1 MTDGKMQWF
10 EDFLG
15 LGYHIYDVR
24 PNIYLIF
31 DDRKKLAN
39 TWNQIIKYWPDD
51 EIKMRFFEG
60 ESNYEFIVYSSSRI
74 TLETWVFLKSLKNSD
89 HYLQFKDEFMGSA
102 TLKLAL
108 YLPKKN
114 DKRELEIFKYK
125 KKVTDIKFLKDSD
138 VDDDFIVSQARQRL
152 RNPGTN

>member
-1 MTDGKMQWF
+1 MTDTKIKWF

-24 PNIYLIF
+24 PNIYLIL
-31 DDRKKLAN
+31 DNRKKLAN

-60 ESNYEFIVYSSSRI
+60 ESNYEFIMYGSSRI
-74 TLETWVFLKSLKNSD
+74 TLETWVFLKSLKNSEN
-89 HYLQFKDEFMGSA
+89 YLQFKDEFLGSA

-108 YLPKKN
+108 YLPKK
-114 DKRELEIFKYK
+114 DTYELEIFKYK
-125 KKVTDIKFLKDSD
+125 KRVTDVKFLKDGAS
-138 VDDDFIVSQARQRL
+138 DDDFMISQARQRL
-152 RNPGTN
+152 HNHAE

>member
-1 MTDGKMQWF
+1 MTDTKIEWF

-31 DDRKKLAN
+31 DGRKKLAN

-60 ESNYEFIVYSSSRI
+60 ESNYDFIVYSPSRI
-74 TLETWVFLKSLKNSD
+74 IMTTWIFLKSLKNSEN
-89 HYLQFKDEFMGSA
+89 YLQFKDEFMGSA

-108 YLPKKN
+108 YLPKK
-114 DKRELEIFKYK
+114 DKYELEIFKYK
-125 KKVTDIKFLKDSD
+125 KRVTDIKFLKDSD
-138 VDDDFIVSQARQRL
+138 DDDDFTISRARQRL
-152 RNPGTN
+152 RNPTM

>member
-1 MTDGKMQWF
+1 MTDTKIEWF

-31 DDRKKLAN
+31 DGRKKLAN

-60 ESNYEFIVYSSSRI
+60 ESSYDFIVYSPSRI
-74 TLETWVFLKSLKNSD
+74 TMTTWIFLKSLKNSEN
-89 HYLQFKDEFMGSA
+89 YLQFKDEFMGSA

-108 YLPKKN
+108 YLPKK
-114 DKRELEIFKYK
+114 DTYELEIFKYK
-125 KKVTDIKFLKDSD
+125 KRITDLKFLKNSD
-138 VDDDFIVSQARQRL
+138 DDDDFIISRARQRL
-152 RNPGTN
+152 HNPTT

>member
-1 MTDGKMQWF
+1 MTDTKIEWF

-31 DDRKKLAN
+31 DGRKKLAN

-60 ESNYEFIVYSSSRI
+60 ESSYDFIVYSPSRI
-74 TLETWVFLKSLKNSD
+74 TMTTWIFLKSLKNSD
-89 HYLQFKDEFMGSA
+89 NYLQFKDEFMGSA

-108 YLPKKN
+108 YIPKK
-114 DKRELEIFKYK
+114 DTYELEIFKYK
-125 KKVTDIKFLKDSD
+125 KRVTDLKFLKDSD
-138 VDDDFIVSQARQRL
+138 NDDDFTISRARQRL
-152 RNPGTN
+152 HNPTM

>member
-1 MTDGKMQWF
+1 MTDTKIEWF

-31 DDRKKLAN
+31 DGRKKLAN

-60 ESNYEFIVYSSSRI
+60 ESSYDFIVYSPSRI
-74 TLETWVFLKSLKNSD
+74 TMTTWIFLKSLKNSD
-89 HYLQFKDEFMGSA
+89 NYLQFKDEFMGSA

-108 YLPKKN
+108 YIPKK
-114 DKRELEIFKYK
+114 DTYELEIFKYK
-125 KKVTDIKFLKDSD
+125 KRVTDLKFLKDSD
-138 VDDDFIVSQARQRL
+138 TDDDFTISRARQRL
-152 RNPGTN
+152 RNPTL